1 MLYLGLAILA
11 SALVS
16 TVMRLSESKIKNNMG
31 MFVANYAACSI
42 LSLLFMAHLDFGKAE
57 AGVGAAVGLGL
68 ISGVL
73 FLTNFVLLQQN
84 IRKNGVVLAATFMKL
99 GVLIPTLMAI
109 VIFREQP
116 GFLQILGI
124 GLAIA
129 AIIIIHF
136 EKEGAETSKYHF
148 LLIVLLLV
156 SGFTDS
162 MADIYDKL
170 GSTELKDHY
179 LLFTF
184 LAAGV
189 CAFLLWMKERQ
200 KLCVW
205 DVLAGICIGI
215 PNYFSSRFLLLALHH
230 LPAVI
235 VYPAYSV
242 MTIVV
247 ISIVG
252 VVLFKEKLS
261 RKKLVAIA
269 LIFLALVLLN
279 L

>member
-1 MLYLGLAILA
+1 MLYLGMAIIA
-11 SALVS
+11 SAMVS
-16 TVMRLSESKIKNNMG
+16 TVMRLSEGKIKNNMG
-31 MFVANYAACSI
+31 MFVANYVVCSL
-42 LSLLFMAHLDFGKAE
+42 LSLLFMDHLSFGKAA
-57 AGVGAAVGLGL
+57 AGTGIAVGLGL
-68 ISGVL
+68 FSGVL
-73 FLTNFVLLQQN
+73 FLTSFVLLQQN

-109 VIFREQP
+109 IIFRERP
-116 GFLQILGI
+116 GLFQVSGI

-129 AIIIIHF
+129 AIIMIHF
-136 EKEGAETSKYHF
+136 EKESVEASKYQF
-148 LLIVLLLV
+148 LLIVLLFV

-162 MADIYDKL
+162 MANIYDKL
-170 GSTELKDHY
+170 GNAELKDHY

-189 CAFLLWMKERQ
+189 CALLLWRKKCQ
-200 KLCVW
+200 KFCVW
-205 DVLAGICIGI
+205 DVLTGICIGI
-215 PNYFSSRFLLLALHH
+215 PNYFSSRFLLMALHR

-252 VVLFKEKLS
+252 TVLFKEKLS
-261 RKKLVAIA
+261 RKKAAAIA

>member
-1 MLYLGLAILA
+1 MLYLGMAIIA
-11 SALVS
+11 SAMVS
-16 TVMRLSESKIKNNMG
+16 TVMRLSEGKIKNNMG
-31 MFVANYAACSI
+31 MFVANYVVCSL
-42 LSLLFMAHLDFGKAE
+42 LSLLFMDHLSFGKAA
-57 AGVGAAVGLGL
+57 AGTGIAVGLGL
-68 ISGVL
+68 FSGVL
-73 FLTNFVLLQQN
+73 FLTSFVLLQQN

-109 VIFREQP
+109 IIFRERP
-116 GFLQILGI
+116 GLFQVSGI

-129 AIIIIHF
+129 AIIMIHF
-136 EKEGAETSKYHF
+136 EKESVEASKYQF

-162 MADIYDKL
+162 MANIYDKL
-170 GSTELKDHY
+170 GNAELKDHY
-179 LLFTF
+179 LFFTF

-189 CAFLLWMKERQ
+189 CALLLWRKKCQRF
-200 KLCVW
+200 CVW

-215 PNYFSSRFLLLALHH
+215 PNYFSSRFLLMALHR

-252 VVLFKEKLS
+252 AVLFKEKLS
-261 RKKLVAIA
+261 RKKAAAIA

>member
-1 MLYLGLAILA
+1 MLYLGLAIIA

-16 TVMRLSESKIKNNMG
+16 MVMRLSEGKIKNNMG
-31 MFVANYAACSI
+31 MFVVNYAVCSF
-42 LSLLFMAHLDFGKAE
+42 LSLLFMNHPGFGKAE
-57 AGVGAAVGLGL
+57 AGAGVAVGLGL
-68 ISGVL
+68 FSGIL
-73 FLTNFVLLQQN
+73 FLTSFVLLQQN

-109 VIFREQP
+109 IIFREQP
-116 GFLQILGI
+116 GFLQVSGI

-129 AIIIIHF
+129 AIIIIQF
-136 EKEGAETSKYHF
+136 EKENVETSKYQF

-162 MADIYDKL
+162 MANIYDKL
-170 GSTELKDHY
+170 GRIELKDHY

-189 CAFLLWMKERQ
+189 CAFLLWLKEGR

-205 DVLAGICIGI
+205 DVLAGACIGI

-252 VVLFKEKLS
+252 AVLFKEKLS
-261 RKKLVAIA
+261 RKKLAAIA
-269 LIFLALVLLN
+269 LIFLALILLN

>member
-1 MLYLGLAILA
+1 MLYLGLAIIA

-16 TVMRLSESKIKNNMG
+16 TVMRLSEGKVKNNMG
-31 MFVANYAACSI
+31 MFVANYAVCSL
-42 LSLLFMAHLDFGKAE
+42 LSLLFMDSLDFGRVETKA
-57 AGVGAAVGLGL
+57 GIAVCLGL
-68 ISGVL
+68 FSGIL
-73 FLTNFVLLQQN
+73 YLTNFVLLQQN

-109 VIFREQP
+109 IIFRERP

-136 EKEGAETSKYHF
+136 EKENAEVSRYQF
-148 LLIVLLLV
+148 LLIVLLLI

-162 MADIYDKL
+162 MANIYDKL
-170 GSTELKDHY
+170 GSAELKDHY

-189 CAFLLWMKERQ
+189 CALILWIREKQ
-200 KLCVW
+200 KFCIW

-242 MTIVV
+242 VTIAV
-247 ISIVG
+247 ISVVG
-252 VVLFKEKLS
+252 VVVFKEKLS

-269 LIFLALVLLN
+269 LIFLALALLN